1 MPISTI
7 SAKGQITLP
16 AKLRRKFGFRPRDR
30 VIVESTSAGI
40 LIRSAGDFFEL
51 EGFLNRGLP
60 RDEERARMMKG
71 VAAHLQ
77 GKKE

>member
-16 AKLRRKFGFRPRDR
+16 AKLRKAFGLRPNDR
-30 VIVESTSAGI
+30 VVVESTGEGI

-51 EGFLNRGLP
+51 DGFLGKRLP
-60 RDEERARMMKG
+60 REEERARMMKG
-71 VAAHLQ
+71 IAAHFR
-77 GKKE
+77 GKRG

>member
-16 AKLRRKFGFRPRDR
+16 AKLRKKFGLRPNDR
-30 VIVESTSAGI
+30 VVVESTGEGI

-51 EGFLNRGLP
+51 DGFLGKGLP
-60 RDEERARMMKG
+60 REEEQARMMKG
-71 VAAHLQ
+71 IAAHFR
-77 GKKE
+77 GKHG

>member
-16 AKLRRKFGFRPRDR
+16 AKLRKKFGLRPNDR
-30 VIVESTSAGI
+30 VVVETTGEGI

-51 EGFLNRGLP
+51 EGFLGKGLP
-60 RDEERARMMKG
+60 REEERVRMMKG
-71 VAAHLQ
+71 IASHLR
-77 GKKE
+77 GKRA